1 MGRPPLDRLTRRER
15 EIMDAVFALGNRA
28 SAEAIRARLT
38 DPPSYSAVRTM
49 LTRLEEKGHLRHQ
62 TDGTRYVYS
71 ATASPTTAKRA
82 ALRRYLGVFFEGSR
96 RGLVASLLRD
106 EEWTDDELDALQTEI
121 DRARRHRRKP

>member
-28 SAEAIRARLT
+28 SAEAIRGRLT

-82 ALRRYLGVFFEGSR
+82 ALRRYLGVFFDGSR
-96 RGLVASLLRD
+96 RGLVTSLLRD
-106 EEWTDDELDALQTEI
+106 EAWTDDELDALQTEI
-121 DRARRHRRKP
+121 DRARRQRRKP